1 MFSSTALFPK
11 ENFPPWMQIISDMNP
26 VSYSSTFGREII
38 ISGNSISA
46 NWVYFFYLFIFA
58 LVMIIIGMFAATKTL
73 KIE

>member
-11 ENFPPWMQIISDMNP
+11 ENFPPWMQVISDLNP

-38 ISGNSISA
+38 ISGNSIPA
-46 NWVYFFYLFIFA
+46 NWNYFFFLAVFA
-58 LVMIIIGMFAATKTL
+58 LAMLIIGMLFATKTL

>member
-1 MFSSTALFPK
+1 
-11 ENFPPWMQIISDMNP
+11 NFPPWMQIISDMNP

-46 NWVYFFYLFIFA
+46 NWVYFFYLLIFA
-58 LVMIIIGMFAATKTL
+58 LVMLIIGMFSATKTL